1 MSTLQNTFIS
11 GDSKKRRWKISP
23 LLTAWIVI
31 GLVAS
36 VDFAGLH
43 LLNRSVVVGR
53 MVHLA
58 PGFLVIAAV
67 IAWIN
72 FRTKFVGNAETKWTF
87 RLLDLANTGRWM
99 LALAAFCMA
108 ADILSRLSV
117 AANYPLIDEQLSKID
132 EAIGFDWVGWYHWV
146 RLHPALLFLLNLTYG
161 SSLLQTVAVPVI
173 LGMSGRRLE
182 LSNHVTRFMLAILI
196 CLLVATFFPAASAF
210 LHFHISEP
218 GTSSTVST
226 FLPLRDG
233 TLRVFDLA
241 DQQGLVSMPSMHTTM
256 AILFAYAVR
265 RVPVLGYAMI
275 FVNAVMIASTPTQ
288 GGHYLSDV
296 VAGLLLAA
304 ITIMLVRWMCGY
316 DSPDVPSETT

>member
-1 MSTLQNTFIS
+1 MSALQNIVIG
-11 GDSKKRRWKISP
+11 GDSQKRRWKISP
-23 LLTAWIVI
+23 LLTVWIVI

-53 MVHLA
+53 TVHLV
-58 PGFLVIAAV
+58 PGFLAIGAV
-67 IAWIN
+67 ITWIN
-72 FRTKFVGNAETKWTF
+72 FRTKFVGSAETKWTF

-108 ADILSRLSV
+108 ADIMSRLSV

-146 RLHPALLFLLNLTYG
+146 SLHPTLLFFLNLTYG
-161 SSLLQTVAVPVI
+161 SGLLQTVAVPVI

-233 TLRVFDLA
+233 TLRAVDLA
-241 DQQGLVSMPSMHTTM
+241 DQQGLVSMPSMHTAM

-265 RVPVLGYAMI
+265 CVPVLRYLMI
-275 FVNAVMIASTPTQ
+275 FLNVVMIASTPTQ

-296 VAGLLLAA
+296 VAGILLATV
-304 ITIMLVRWMCGY
+304 TIMLVKRLGGH
-316 DSPDVPSETT
+316 DLPIAPSETT